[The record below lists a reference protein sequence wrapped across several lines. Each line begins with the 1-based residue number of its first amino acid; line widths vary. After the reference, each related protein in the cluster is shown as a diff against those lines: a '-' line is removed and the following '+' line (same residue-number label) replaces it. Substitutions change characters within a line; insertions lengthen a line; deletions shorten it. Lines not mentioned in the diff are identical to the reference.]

1 MKTINQILIIGIG
14 LFLASCS
21 SKEEDL
27 TPTVEDKIAYVIED
41 VTPNTHY
48 FTKEK
53 HASVTFLD
61 NFLNNLG
68 VGMNSITEEN
78 KISIFNP
85 NTSLSPVVETSL
97 DECFSTQIIASW
109 EPNRTDYLEDSI
121 IQKGLKLD
129 KSFTTNFFHSSN
141 SKIPTLYI
149 RFILYKRFG
158 TVSLNLQNEKI
169 NELLTYKTALV
180 KNVQKSE
187 IRLTPEQFYKIYGN
201 SYANSMTV
209 GNFAGANITIT
220 NFDLKSGKDA
230 VILETIAGLRQVLM
244 GKTTWDKFTAA
255 SRYLKETQTVVN
267 RSTAIPRMDF
277 NLSLDHAISE
287 FNKLGSI
294 YEKGDFGILGKS
306 YKPFSTI
313 YPDYKFLP

>member
-48 FTKEK
+48 FTKEN
-53 HASVTFLD
+53 SNNLTFD
-61 NFLNNLG
+61 NNLLNNLG
-68 VGMNSITEEN
+68 VGTNGIAEET

-85 NTSLSPVVETSL
+85 NPSLSPIIETSL
-97 DECFSTQIIASW
+97 DEYFSTQIIASW
-109 EPNRTDYLEDSI
+109 ELNRTDYLEDSI

-129 KSFTTNFFHSSN
+129 KSFISNFSHYST
-141 SKIPTLYI
+141 SKNPTLYI

-169 NELLTYKTALV
+169 NELLTYKTSLV
-180 KNVQKSE
+180 QNVQKSE
-187 IRLTPEQFYKIYGN
+187 IKLTPEQFYNNYGN
-201 SYANSMTV
+201 SYVNSMTL

-220 NFDLKSGKDA
+220 NFDVKSGKDA

-267 RSTAIPRMDF
+267 RSTTFPKMDF
-277 NLSLDHAISE
+277 NLSLDHAIAE
-287 FNKLGSI
+287 FNKLGNI